1 VTDAGTTIS
10 RRGVN
15 GASSVYQ
22 RLAAKLRRTIT
33 DKPLA
38 PGALVASEHELARRE
53 GISRKSV
60 RRAVDVLVREGL
72 AERRPGKGLYV
83 RNPASTSR
91 LVQIVVPSWESP
103 FYARIAQG
111 AKRVGLKAGVQ
122 TQIYDAHGDFD
133 SDLQA
138 VQNLPETAARGAI
151 IASVHHERFAR
162 VLYELE
168 AADYPFVLVDET
180 LRDIRVP
187 SVLADNYQGGY
198 RVGKELIDRGH
209 RRIAFVGFF
218 AADTVRRR
226 LAGLRDALGDAH
238 LPFDR
243 SLIGELRGE
252 ALVAEGWADAVGH
265 VARKILGRADRP
277 TAIFFCNDPAAAH
290 AYPVIRSLGL
300 RIPADVSVVGF
311 DGNAMCRLLTPTLAT
326 VRQPLLE
333 MGAAAMEMLL
343 ALMDGDSMARG
354 SRMEAGVVHRAAR
367 TPAAA
372 RDGSEANGRAD
383 TTTRGQSGGGGMKA
397 ESGRNGYEV
406 SVAGRRVAPME
417 TQARE
422 FSRPRRPAANT
433 TDQDSVWHR
442 VLPVTWQDGES
453 IGPAPGAAGDFTTK
467 DTRTSDSASDPDSQP
482 RAGEIGTGAA
492 KSAEEIRRTDMEMVG
507 V

>member
-1 VTDAGTTIS
+1 MTDAGTTIS

-33 DKPLA
+33 DKALG

-91 LVQIVVPSWESP
+91 LVQIVVPDL
-103 FYARIAQG
+103 
-111 AKRVGLKAGVQ
+111 VNGLCVQ
-122 TQIYDAHGDFD
+122 I
-133 SDLQA
+133 
-138 VQNLPETAARGAI
+138 ARGAALVGRNVGVRTLI
-151 IASVHHERFAR
+151 HDAHSSFDMDLEAIRGLPRTSARGAVILSLHHERFAEA
-162 VLYELE
+162 LCELK
-168 AADYPFVLVDET
+168 AAGYPFVLVDET
-180 LRDIRVP
+180 PRGIEIP
-187 SVLADNYQGGY
+187 SVVADNYRGGY
-198 RVGKELIDRGH
+198 LAGRRLIDRGH
-209 RRIAFVGFF
+209 KKIGFVGFF
-218 AADTVRRR
+218 GADTVRAR
-226 LAGLRDALGDAH
+226 LDGLRDAMTDAG
-238 LPFDR
+238 LLLSR
-243 SLIGELRGE
+243 SLIGEVHVEPLESEKDE
-252 ALVAEGWADAVGH
+252 ADRIV
-265 VARKILGRADRP
+265 RTILDRPDRP
-277 TAIFFCNDPAAAH
+277 TALFFCHDRAAAMGFT
-290 AYPVIRSLGL
+290 VIRALGL
-300 RIPADVSVVGF
+300 RIPGDVSVVGF
-311 DGNAMCRLLTPTLAT
+311 DGDPMCQLLSPTLAS
-326 VRQPLLE
+326 VRQPARE

-372 RDGSEANGRAD
+372 RDGSEANGRAH
-383 TTTRGQSGGGGMKA
+383 TLAWEHGQA
-397 ESGRNGYEV
+397 
-406 SVAGRRVAPME
+406 VAGRRVAPMDTE
-417 TQARE
+417 ARE
-422 FSRPRRPAANT
+422 FSLPRRPDANT
-433 TDQDSVWHR
+433 TRDQDSVWHR

>member
-1 VTDAGTTIS
+1 MTDAGTTIS

-33 DKPLA
+33 DKALG

-91 LVQIVVPSWESP
+91 LVQIVVPDL
-103 FYARIAQG
+103 
-111 AKRVGLKAGVQ
+111 VNGLCVQ
-122 TQIYDAHGDFD
+122 I
-133 SDLQA
+133 
-138 VQNLPETAARGAI
+138 ARGAALVGRNVGVRTLI
-151 IASVHHERFAR
+151 HDAHSSFDMDLEAIRGLPRTSARGAVILSLHHERFAEA
-162 VLYELE
+162 LCELK
-168 AADYPFVLVDET
+168 AAGYPFVLVDET
-180 LRDIRVP
+180 PRGIEIP
-187 SVLADNYQGGY
+187 SVVADNYRGGY
-198 RVGKELIDRGH
+198 LAGRRLIDRGH
-209 RRIAFVGFF
+209 KKIGFVGFF
-218 AADTVRRR
+218 GADTVRAR
-226 LAGLRDALGDAH
+226 LDGLRDAMTDAG
-238 LPFDR
+238 LLLSR
-243 SLIGELRGE
+243 SLIGEVHVEPLESEKDE
-252 ALVAEGWADAVGH
+252 ADRIV
-265 VARKILGRADRP
+265 RTILDRPDRP
-277 TAIFFCNDPAAAH
+277 TALFFCHDRAAAMGFT
-290 AYPVIRSLGL
+290 VIRALGL
-300 RIPADVSVVGF
+300 RIPGDVSVVGF
-311 DGNAMCRLLTPTLAT
+311 DGDPMCQLLSPTLAS
-326 VRQPLLE
+326 VRQPARE

-354 SRMEAGVVHRAAR
+354 SRMEAGVVNRASR

-372 RDGSEANGRAD
+372 RDGAEANGRAD

-397 ESGRNGYEV
+397 EGGRNGHEV

-433 TDQDSVWHR
+433 TRDQDSVWHP